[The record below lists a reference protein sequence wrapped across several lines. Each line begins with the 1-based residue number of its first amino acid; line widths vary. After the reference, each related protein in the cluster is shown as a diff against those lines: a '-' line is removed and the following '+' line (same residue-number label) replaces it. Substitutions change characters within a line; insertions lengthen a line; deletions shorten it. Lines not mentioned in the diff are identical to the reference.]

1 MNFIL
6 TGSWR
11 KVKDAAVS
19 VAIQHGVK
27 VALGALGRKRRSL
40 DDVNVKA
47 GQQIDNLQPSNA
59 EVSTAKEQLLLST
72 QKQAARISEDSKSPL
87 KAAEFGSSD
96 NEKEL
101 HNHNYNVDDDD
112 TASYFLEQSTSNGGI
127 SPIIPRAFCQTLA
140 EGCSASSPDP
150 FVVLGSFPM

>member
-1 MNFIL
+1 M
-6 TGSWR
+6 
-11 KVKDAAVS
+11 KDAAVS

-27 VALGALGRKRRSL
+27 VALGALGRKRRSI

-47 GQQIDNLQPSNA
+47 SQMIDNLQPSDA
-59 EVSTAKEQLLLST
+59 EVSSPKEQLLLST

-87 KAAEFGSSD
+87 KSAEFGSND

-101 HNHNYNVDDDD
+101 HNHDYNIDDDDD

-127 SPIIPRAFCQTLA
+127 SQ
-140 EGCSASSPDP
+140 
-150 FVVLGSFPM
+150 SFLVSFIKL